1 MHCVPVSLLRFCYF
15 LNRYNVKM
23 LTNTTF
29 AEFN

>member
-1 MHCVPVSLLRFCYF
+1 MYCMPVSLLQFCYF
-15 LNRYNVKM
+15 LNRNDVKM